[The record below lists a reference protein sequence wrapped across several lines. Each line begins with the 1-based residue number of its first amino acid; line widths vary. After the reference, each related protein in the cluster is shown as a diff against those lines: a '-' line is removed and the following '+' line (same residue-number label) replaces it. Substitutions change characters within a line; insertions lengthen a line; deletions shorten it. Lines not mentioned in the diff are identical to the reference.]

1 MLDKLRLKLTLLCS
15 LITTAILWTM
25 TALFWLSSV
34 DSQRL
39 GAYTSFQND
48 MNALLTNLE
57 SQETISHAWLKKM
70 QNRSFSIYLTD
81 GSSPYIFNRL
91 SLTAQEQ
98 ALSEQILSWYQ
109 ETVLSEA
116 VPTLYQPVR
125 TETGWDIT
133 NGSPAAIS
141 CATHLAGCMTF
152 LKNGVP
158 VTAVAV
164 SDQSAFHQRLSWQRL
179 GFLCAAIA
187 GSALLS
193 AFAFFFT
200 KRILAPA
207 YAAQKRQ
214 LEFITSASHE
224 LRTPLSAIL
233 ACASAC
239 RVAPAQEQLRF
250 LDSIDREGK
259 RMQGLLSELLLLA
272 DEKTK
277 RTSLC
282 LAETDMET
290 LLLNLYENFESLA
303 LQKQRKLTL
312 SLPDVPL
319 PKAVC
324 DPEKLV
330 QLLSILLQNALSYT
344 PEDGEIT
351 LSASVSGK
359 KLLLSVADT
368 GYGIPDDQKAL
379 IFERFYRADSS
390 RSQKGHFGLGLCI
403 AADIAKA
410 HRTNI
415 TVTDNTPC
423 GTIFTLPLPL

>member
-1 MLDKLRLKLTLLCS
+1 MFDKLRIKLTLLCS

-25 TALFWLSSV
+25 TALFWISSV
-34 DSQRL
+34 DSQRQNVC
-39 GAYTSFQND
+39 TSFQND

-57 SQETISHAWLKKM
+57 SQETISHIWLKKM

-81 GSSPYIFNRL
+81 SGSPYVFNRL
-91 SLTAQEQ
+91 SLPPKEL

-109 ETVLSEA
+109 ETVLTKQTPS
-116 VPTLYQPVR
+116 LYQPVR
-125 TETGWDIT
+125 TETGWDT
-133 NGSPAAIS
+133 ASGAPAAFPH
-141 CATHLAGCMTF
+141 ATHLAGCMTF

-164 SDQSAFHQRLSWQRL
+164 SDQSAFHQRLFWQGL

-187 GSALLS
+187 GAVLLS

-200 KRILAPA
+200 GRILAPA

-214 LEFITSASHE
+214 IEFIASASHE

-233 ACASAC
+233 ACSSAC
-239 RVAPAQEQLRF
+239 RVAPAKEQHRF

-259 RMQGLLSELLLLA
+259 RMQGLLSDLLLLA
-272 DEKTK
+272 DEKPE
-277 RTSLC
+277 RSSLC

-290 LLLNLYENFESLA
+290 LLFNLYENFESLA
-303 LQKQRKLTL
+303 AQKGRIFLL
-312 SLPDVPL
+312 SLPDNPL
-319 PKAVC
+319 PKLLC
-324 DPEKLV
+324 DSEKIT
-330 QLLSILLQNALSYT
+330 QLLSILIQNALSYT
-344 PEDGEIT
+344 PAGGTIT

-368 GYGIPDDQKAL
+368 GCGIPDDQKSL

-403 AADIAKA
+403 ASDIAKA
-410 HRTNI
+410 HRT
-415 TVTDNTPC
+415 TVTVADNTPC
-423 GTIFTLPLPL
+423 GAVFTLPLPL

>member
-1 MLDKLRLKLTLLCS
+1 MFDKLRLKLTLLCS
-15 LITTAILWTM
+15 LITIAILWTM
-25 TALFWLSSV
+25 TALFWISSM
-34 DSQRL
+34 DSQRQS
-39 GAYTSFQND
+39 AYASFQND

-57 SQETISHAWLKKM
+57 SQETISHIWLKKM
-70 QNRSFSIYLTD
+70 QNRSYSIYLTD
-81 GSSPYIFNRL
+81 GSSPYVFNRL
-91 SLTAQEQ
+91 SLTPQEL
-98 ALSEQILSWYQ
+98 ALSGQILSWYQ
-109 ETVLSEA
+109 ETVLPEHTI
-116 VPTLYQPVR
+116 TLYQSVHE
-125 TETGWDIT
+125 ETGWHA
-133 NGSPAAIS
+133 GKASPAS
-141 CATHLAGCMTF
+141 LSRATHLAGCMTF

-164 SDQSAFHQRLSWQRL
+164 SDQSALHRELFWQGI

-187 GSALLS
+187 GALLLS
-193 AFAFFFT
+193 AFAFFFVGRLL
-200 KRILAPA
+200 KPA

-214 LEFITSASHE
+214 IDFIASASHE

-239 RVAPAQEQLRF
+239 RVAPEKEQLRF

-259 RMQGLLSELLLLA
+259 RMQGLLSDLLLLA
-272 DEKTK
+272 DGKPK

-303 LQKQRKLTL
+303 AQKHRQLLL
-312 SLPDVPL
+312 SLPDSSL

-324 DPEKLV
+324 DSAKIT
-330 QLLSILLQNALSYT
+330 QLLSILIQNALSYT
-344 PEDGEIT
+344 PEGGQIT
-351 LSASVSGK
+351 LSSSVSGR
-359 KLLLSVADT
+359 KLLLSVKDT
-368 GYGIPDDQKAL
+368 GCGIPDDQKAL

-410 HRTNI
+410 HRAKI
-415 TVTDNTPC
+415 TVADNSPC
-423 GTIFTLPLPL
+423 GTIFTLLLPL